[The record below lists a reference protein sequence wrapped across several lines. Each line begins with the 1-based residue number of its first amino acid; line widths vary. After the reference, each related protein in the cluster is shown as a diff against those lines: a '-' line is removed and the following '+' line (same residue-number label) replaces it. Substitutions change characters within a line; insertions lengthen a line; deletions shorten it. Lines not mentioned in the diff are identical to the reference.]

1 MSPLPAENS
10 YTYADLLTWDDD
22 IRYELHYGQP
32 VALASPSEGHQ
43 RVLTGL
49 LIQIGSYLE
58 GKRCRVYPAPLD
70 VRLFEQAEEPPEDVD
85 TVVQP
90 DLMVVCDPDK
100 ADRRGIHGAPDL
112 VVEILSDSTRRV
124 DRLVKYQLY
133 QRAGVPEYWIVDPAG
148 KTVAVHRLQD
158 GQYGSPD
165 LYLAGDTVPVS
176 VLEDCTI
183 DLTRIFGS

>member
-10 YTYADLLTWDDD
+10 YTYADLLMWDDD
-22 IRYELHYGQP
+22 TRYELHYGQP
-32 VALASPSEGHQ
+32 VALASPSGEHQ
-43 RVLTGL
+43 AVAGELYFQLR
-49 LIQIGSYLE
+49 QYLS
-58 GKRCRVYPAPLD
+58 GKTCKAYFAPLD
-70 VRLFEQAEEPPEDVD
+70 VRLFEQTEEPPEDVD

-90 DLMVVCDPDK
+90 DLMVVCDPNK
-100 ADRRGIHGAPDL
+100 VDRRGIHGAPDL

-176 VLEDCTI
+176 VLEDCAI
-183 DLTRIFGS
+183 DLTQVF